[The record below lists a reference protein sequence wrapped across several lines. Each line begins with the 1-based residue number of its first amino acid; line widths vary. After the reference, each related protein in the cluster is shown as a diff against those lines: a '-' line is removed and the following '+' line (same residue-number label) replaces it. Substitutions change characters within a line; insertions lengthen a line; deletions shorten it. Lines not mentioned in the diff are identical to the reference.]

1 MVKQMVKKMAK
12 LIPIWFFILYNPRT
26 SAWIID
32 TFTMSLFSSFLS
44 CDNVRICM
52 NICLKKRIR
61 VKLGKLFSFIELLYV
76 YIRHIVFVHLGR
88 YENNACILSLFVLH
102 CVPETS
108 YLIVTCKF
116 WHILTKPL
124 ILRITLIERSY
135 ITWIKNAFQ
144 PIVGLSNAAF
154 QLNGL

>member
-26 SAWIID
+26 SACIVD

-61 VKLGKLFSFIELLYV
+61 VKLGKLFAFIELLYV
-76 YIRHIVFVHLGR
+76 YVRHIVYVHLGR

-116 WHILTKPL
+116 
-124 ILRITLIERSY
+124 
-135 ITWIKNAFQ
+135 
-144 PIVGLSNAAF
+144 
-154 QLNGL
+154 